1 MRKALRRLKGY
12 TGRVMR
18 NIQRQLGGIADT
30 ALRQRIEVEIALA
43 DRLLRQKTN
52 ASVLNITLR
61 AA

>member
-43 DRLLRQKTN
+43 DRLLRQKTV
-52 ASVLNITLR
+52 SVGRTAR
-61 AA
+61 SA